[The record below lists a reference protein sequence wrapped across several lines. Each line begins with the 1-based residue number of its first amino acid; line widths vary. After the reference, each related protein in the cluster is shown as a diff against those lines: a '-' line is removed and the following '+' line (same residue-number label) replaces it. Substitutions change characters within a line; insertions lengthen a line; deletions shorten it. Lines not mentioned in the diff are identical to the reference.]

1 MSDLNNNVLS
11 VTSLAQLS
19 EYANGKVVELPPF
32 AEDQPFVA
40 RLRRPSLMSLAK
52 AGQIPNTLLEAANSM
67 FLGKEQNKKRD
78 PDSLSKMLDVI
89 EILCEAAFVEPT
101 YDQIKTA
108 GVKLTDEQL
117 VFVFTYTQKGVA
129 SLQSFREEQGR
140 AKNHNVGEVVQ

>member
-52 AGQIPNTLLEAANSM
+52 AGQIPNTLLDSANSL
-67 FLGKEQNKKRD
+67 FLGNERNKKRD

-89 EILCEAAFVEPT
+89 EILCEAAFVEPK
-101 YDQIKTA
+101 YSDIKKA
-108 GVKLTDEQL
+108 GITLTDDQL
-117 VFVFTYTQKGVA
+117 IFVFNYTQKGIA
-129 SLQSFREEQGR
+129 SLQSFREEQRRLANNNAG
-140 AKNHNVGEVVQ
+140 AVVQ